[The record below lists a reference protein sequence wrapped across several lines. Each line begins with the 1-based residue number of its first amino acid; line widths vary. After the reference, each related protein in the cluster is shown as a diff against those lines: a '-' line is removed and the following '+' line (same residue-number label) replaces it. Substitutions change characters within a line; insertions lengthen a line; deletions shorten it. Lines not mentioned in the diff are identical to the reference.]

1 LLIADPAPFIYYSTD
16 ETMLIIVL
24 PLLLFFK
31 PFETFFYRKVDCNHK
46 NKAHGSSLARQVF

>member
-31 PFETFFYRKVDCNHK
+31 PLKHFFIERLTAIIKIK
-46 NKAHGSSLARQVF
+46 PMALP